1 MCIIFYNENGK
12 PYDQEVL
19 STAYDNNPHGMG
31 IMWVEEGR
39 VQTLKGLFSKH
50 RMFEI
55 LKHFEGV
62 PHAMHLRWRTRGK
75 IEKNYCHPFRAS
87 HEGADHE
94 VYMMHN
100 GTFLDIETKKDES
113 DTHVFAGRMQG
124 ITRDYGTDMLFTES
138 FLRRVEKDIK
148 SWNKV
153 IFLRGDGKVSIMNPA
168 EWHVVD
174 GLWMSNTYSLK
185 EGYRKASVV
194 SSVASKITSR
204 YTGSFSSAQSTGGQ
218 GTVAQG
224 GGKSGDW
231 IARSLEWEKAR
242 KKAAENE
249 KAKASEAGENPK
261 LTKSERKRARREAR
275 RLERELLARKNL
287 ESLRESKG
295 ETVEKMGTPAGPV
308 GRVVRRR
315 RLADGTIEETDITAR
330 SLS

>member
-12 PYDQEVL
+12 PYDQEML

-75 IEKNYCHPFRAS
+75 IEKNFCHPFRAS
-87 HEGADHE
+87 HEGADQE

-113 DTHVFAGRMQG
+113 DTYVFAGRMQG

-185 EGYRKASVV
+185 EGYRKASLV
-194 SSVASKITSR
+194 SSVASKITTR
-204 YTGSFSSAQSTGGQ
+204 YDSIPSAQSTGGPAS
-218 GTVAQG
+218 VVQG
-224 GGKSGDW
+224 GGKTGDS
-231 IARSLEWEKAR
+231 RSQEWEKAR
-242 KKAAENE
+242 KKAAEIE
-249 KAKASEAGENPK
+249 KARATDDAENPK
-261 LTKSERKRARREAR
+261 LSKRERKRARREAR

-295 ETVEKMGTPAGPV
+295 DTAEKARGPV

-315 RLADGTIEETDITAR
+315 RLADGTIEEMDITAR
-330 SLS
+330 SLH

>member
-12 PYDQEVL
+12 PYDQEML

-31 IMWVEEGR
+31 VMWVEEGR

-75 IEKNYCHPFRAS
+75 IEKEFCHPFRAS
-87 HEGADHE
+87 HEGADQE

-113 DTHVFAGRMQG
+113 DTHVFASRMQG

-153 IFLRGDGKVSIMNPA
+153 IFLRGDGKVSIMNPS

-185 EGYRKASVV
+185 EGYRKASLV
-194 SSVASKITSR
+194 SSVASKITTR
-204 YTGSFSSAQSTGGQ
+204 YGSVSSTQSTGGQ
-218 GTVAQG
+218 GTVVQG
-224 GGKSGDW
+224 GGKTGDW
-231 IARSLEWEKAR
+231 ISRSEEWEKAR
-242 KKAAENE
+242 RQAAEIE
-249 KAKASEAGENPK
+249 KTRATNDAKNPK
-261 LTKSERKRARREAR
+261 LSKKERKRARREAR
-275 RLERELLARKNL
+275 RLEREILARKNL
-287 ESLRESKG
+287 EAFRGSKSD
-295 ETVEKMGTPAGPV
+295 TAEKGGAPAGIS

-315 RLADGTIEETDITAR
+315 RLADGTIEETEITAR
-330 SLS
+330 SLH